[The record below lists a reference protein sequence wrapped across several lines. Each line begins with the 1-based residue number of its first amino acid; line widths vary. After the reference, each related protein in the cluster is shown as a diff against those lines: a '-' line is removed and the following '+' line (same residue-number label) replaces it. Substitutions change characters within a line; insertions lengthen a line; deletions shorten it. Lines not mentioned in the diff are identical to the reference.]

1 MMIKRSTLQKWL
13 EKRGS
18 NVVGLTSS
26 TAFTPLSL
34 IFMFI
39 FVYLNVSSFS
49 LVIIATY
56 IDSLSYFR
64 ESIRYT
70 LLSLLCSAS
79 QLSSP
84 SLHHPSPAVVGRVFS
99 RPTKSLWAWSYTMH
113 GEKDDLQET
122 VLREILFMY
131 IRSFIWFLIKARIT
145 IFVHFSAVHSLT
157 GSRELCFFVY
167 SINSLCKRTS
177 LKHVTDSTK
186 GLLT

>member
-1 MMIKRSTLQKWL
+1 MMIKRSTVQKWL
-13 EKRGS
+13 EKRES
-18 NVVGLTSS
+18 NLVGLTSS

-99 RPTKSLWAWSYTMH
+99 RPTKSLCMSTLIHDAR
-113 GEKDDLQET
+113 
-122 VLREILFMY
+122 REGRFARNGLERNIVY
-131 IRSFIWFLIKARIT
+131 VHPFLHLV
-145 IFVHFSAVHSLT
+145 F
-157 GSRELCFFVY
+157 
-167 SINSLCKRTS
+167 N
-177 LKHVTDSTK
+177 
-186 GLLT
+186 